1 LPTEKT
7 AEPAE
12 PRGSEAPAPATRRT
26 RDYSQRPQKPI
37 KLKPTIAR
45 ERPSAVTRLGPPREQ
60 LAVAKGPTTATA
72 PAAAPE
78 RATVTRVA
86 EPPAVAPVA
95 PVPAPLL
102 PEEVQRAILDAARA
116 ARIPAGEWV
125 ARAARVMEAPAEKP
139 VSYDEIIVYTLREM
153 NQRLAGL
160 ERRGLGAWVAGWV
173 RRGTDWIRRL

>member
-1 LPTEKT
+1 LPSEKT

-12 PRGSEAPAPATRRT
+12 PRGSEAPAPAPRRT

-60 LAVAKGPTTATA
+60 LAVAKAAATA
-72 PAAAPE
+72 AP
-78 RATVTRVA
+78 VT
-86 EPPAVAPVA
+86 EPPAVAPA
-95 PVPAPLL
+95 ARVPAPLL
-102 PEEVQRAILDAARA
+102 PEEVQRAILAAARA
-116 ARIPAGEWV
+116 AHLPAGEWV
-125 ARAARVMEAPAEKP
+125 ARAARAMEAPAEKP

-160 ERRGLGAWVAGWV
+160 ERRGLGAWLAGWV
-173 RRGTDWIRRL
+173 RRGADWIRRL